1 MNEPDLAAAALEIMK
16 GPESGRMLPLAAGN
30 TTLGRVAGNSHVVGD
45 ATVSRQHAKVFLRD
59 GRHWIADLNS
69 SHGTFVNGAKVT
81 LQTLTDGD
89 EVRLGTT
96 VLRYHASGKRAAAV
110 PPPTPLPPAA
120 RPAAAAP
127 PAPPAVFPAE
137 PRTGSFELEL
147 PDVDVP
153 KPAARVAVPPPAAPG
168 RVPPEQ
174 LPPVRERRS
183 LTVDGEDP
191 FAEEANAASSS
202 PAAGAAKPAAASNAP
217 SIELRG
223 ETARHFASRSSAQP
237 IPASSPKAQTAH
249 VPPPIAKPPRTR
261 GPFAFL
267 RDELDQR
274 GPAARVVALL
284 FALAAAAALFWG
296 TLALFDLAPSSA
308 PQPTLEEEEA
318 PTGPAR
324 PVLPQRNLPPGG

>member
-30 TTLGRVAGNSHVVGD
+30 TTLGRVTGNSHVVVD

-81 LQTLTDGD
+81 LQTLTNGD

-96 VLRYHASGKRAAAV
+96 VLRYHAAGQRAAAV
-110 PPPTPLPPAA
+110 PPTPPTTPPPPTPSPAA

-127 PAPPAVFPAE
+127 TAPPALFPAE
-137 PRTGSFELEL
+137 PRTGAFELEL
-147 PDVDVP
+147 PDSDL
-153 KPAARVAVPPPAAPG
+153 PPPAAPPAARG

-191 FAEEANAASSS
+191 FAEEAAAAAAPSSGASAASS
-202 PAAGAAKPAAASNAP
+202 AP

-284 FALAAAAALFWG
+284 VALAAAAALFWG